1 MKLQYCRP
9 MSAKCR
15 HESVALFIKQRKQ
28 SMVYSA
34 PKGLKPTLFPSHS
47 HQWSAAMLEC
57 VWSELLGPVRESLWL
72 LLHNYHPS
80 YPTRRPPTLVMILL
94 AIHRQ
99 AFLHHGINIVPS
111 RAGKLASC
119 GRCCLLCV
127 RKLSNLGLPR
137 HYCPPIP
144 NEAKFSN
151 RIVLVARRRSANAVS
166 ARMKKASSTKRRVAL
181 STSRAD
187 EATCSLS
194 CEAST
199 K

>member
-1 MKLQYCRP
+1 MKLQYCTS

-15 HESVALFIKQRKQ
+15 HESVALFIKQWKQ

-34 PKGLKPTLFPSHS
+34 PKGLKPTLFRS
-47 HQWSAAMLEC
+47 HQWSAAISEC
-57 VWSELLGPVRESLWL
+57 VWSELLGPVPESLWL

-80 YPTRRPPTLVMILL
+80 YPTRRTPTLVMIML

-99 AFLHHGINIVPS
+99 AFLHHGIDIVPS
-111 RAGKLASC
+111 RAGKLASW

-127 RKLSNLGLPR
+127 RKLSNLSLPR

-151 RIVLVARRRSANAVS
+151 RIVLVARTRSANAVS
-166 ARMKKASSTKRRVAL
+166 AETKKASSTKRRVAL

-187 EATCSLS
+187 EATCSLN